1 MIKIDNYYKF
11 VASTFGIAY
20 FIGLTIALV
29 YILLGATYPI
39 PPSFIS
45 SLHLTS
51 QVYFKNTFLEMASTG
66 FNLAI
71 IPFTYLIT
79 SITYGFSHMI
89 LLTSSF
95 LGQIKLLVQ
104 LIPQLFY
111 FLSFIIFSTIGLKV
125 FLFAIKSIVN
135 YFLKSKNIFKRLE
148 FYIFSK
154 EDIRLFFIGIISL
167 LAGTL
172 FQLKLLK
179 ILFIFLINFKA
190 ITFVLI
196 LLLYI
201 VLIIFSGYVTY
212 KVGVDIFNTL
222 KEKM

>member
-1 MIKIDNYYKF
+1 MLKIDNYYKF

-20 FIGLTIALV
+20 FIGLTVALI
-29 YILLGATYPI
+29 YILLGFTYPI

-51 QVYFKNTFLEMASTG
+51 QVYFKTTFLEMTNTS
-66 FNLAI
+66 FSLAV
-71 IPFTYLIT
+71 IPFSYFIT

-111 FLSFIIFSTIGLKV
+111 FLSFIIFSTIGIKV
-125 FLFAIKSIVN
+125 FLYIIKSIVN
-135 YFLKSKNIFKRLE
+135 YFLDLKNKAKRLE
-148 FYIFSK
+148 FNIFSK
-154 EDIRLFFIGIISL
+154 EDIQLFLIGVLSL

-190 ITFVLI
+190 ITFALI
-196 LLLYI
+196 LLLYL
-201 VLIIFSGYVTY
+201 VLIILSGYVTY
-212 KVGVDIFNTL
+212 KVGIEIFNTL

>member
-29 YILLGATYPI
+29 YILLGTTYPL
-39 PPSFIS
+39 PPSFIN

-51 QVYFKNTFLEMASTG
+51 QVYFKNTFLEMSSTS
-66 FNLAI
+66 FNQAI
-71 IPFTYLIT
+71 LPFTYIIT

-111 FLSFIIFSTIGLKV
+111 FTSFIIFSTIGLKV
-125 FLFAIKSIVN
+125 FAYIIKTIAN
-135 YFLKSKNIFKRLE
+135 YFLRTKNIFKKLE

-154 EDIRLFFIGIISL
+154 EDIKILFIGIISL

-190 ITFVLI
+190 ITFILI
-196 LLLYI
+196 LLLYV
-201 VLIIFSGYVTY
+201 VLIILSGYVTY
-212 KVGVDIFNTL
+212 KVGIDIFNTI

>member
-29 YILLGATYPI
+29 YILFGATYPI
-39 PPSFIS
+39 PPSFIN

-51 QVYFKNTFLEMASTG
+51 QVYFKNTFLEMTSTS

-71 IPFTYLIT
+71 IPFTYLIA

-111 FLSFIIFSTIGLKV
+111 FLSFIIFSTIGIKI
-125 FLFAIKSIVN
+125 FLYIIKSIVN
-135 YFLKSKNIFKRLE
+135 YFLKSRNIFKRLE

-154 EDIRLFFIGIISL
+154 EDIQLFFLGIIFL

-201 VLIIFSGYVTY
+201 VLIILSGYVTY
-212 KVGVDIFNTL
+212 KVGIDIFNTL